1 MTAASRGLIKNTSPH
16 LVMEDMTVSWRHQPQ
31 LISNILETLRRELAT
46 QDLTLVNEA
55 F

>member
-31 LISNILETLRRELAT
+31 ISNILETLRRELAT

>member
-16 LVMEDMTVSWRHQPQ
+16 LVMEDMTVSRRHQP
-31 LISNILETLRRELAT
+31 LISNILETLRCELAT